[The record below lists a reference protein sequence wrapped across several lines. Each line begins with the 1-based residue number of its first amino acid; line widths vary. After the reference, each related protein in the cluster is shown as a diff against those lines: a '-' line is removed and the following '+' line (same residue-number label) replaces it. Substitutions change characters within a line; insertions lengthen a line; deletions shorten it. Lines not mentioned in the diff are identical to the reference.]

1 MHTLITDLCLLLLNL
16 KIPITRGNWGFI
28 WKYQKYA
35 RKSQND
41 ATIKQIILK
50 TLTRGEWP
58 SGLRCCR
65 LIRRFLAQ
73 ILLGAWPGLPPY
85 EAPDDLLVKT
95 GINAV
100 INIESMTFSPQ

>member
-1 MHTLITDLCLLLLNL
+1 MHTLITDLYLLLLNL
-16 KIPITRGNWGFI
+16 KIRITRGNWGFI
-28 WKYQKYA
+28 WKYEKYA

-58 SGLRCCR
+58 GGLRCCR
-65 LIRRFLAQ
+65 LIRRFLAKT
-73 ILLGAWPGLPPY
+73 LLGVWPGLPPY

-95 GINAV
+95 EINAV
-100 INIESMTFSPQ
+100 IKIGLMTFSPQ